1 MKNLFTEGDKKHYS
15 HIVIESDFAHFP
27 DDKVHEVYST
37 FALTR
42 DAEWCARL
50 FVLEMKEEHEEG
62 IGTEVHIEHH
72 PPAFSNDEVQF
83 EAIWGSLE
91 GNELYCLVKA
101 SVKDRIIASGYTKQ
115 KIVEKKKLEQLFNR
129 IQNNEN

>member
-1 MKNLFTEGDKKHYS
+1 MKNVFEKGEKKYYS
-15 HIVIESDFAHFP
+15 HIVNEADYAHFP

-50 FVLEMKEEHEEG
+50 FVLEMREDHEEG

-72 PPAFSNDEVQF
+72 APAFSKEEVQF

-91 GNELYCLVKA
+91 GNELYCPVKA
-101 SVKDRIIASGYTKQ
+101 RVKDRIIASGYTKQ
-115 KIVEKKKLEQLFNR
+115 KIVEKKKLEQLFQR
-129 IQNNEN
+129 ILNNEN